1 MAPFDEDLLDDDA
14 VVLRKGTK
22 VSKHKDYFACHH
34 TGFVGRTGIFE
45 VLEID
50 DELRDL
56 IKTKAQATAFHK
68 TLDVRKVIS
77 LRRDGFEK
85 VRSGVTTVDEV
96 MRVTM

>member
-1 MAPFDEDLLDDDA
+1 MLDNDDSII
-14 VVLRKGTK
+14 LKRGTK
-22 VSKHKDYFACHH
+22 VPGTKGCFACHH

-50 DELRDL
+50 YELRDL
-56 IKTKAQATAFHK
+56 IKRKAQATEFRAALAERNV
-68 TLDVRKVIS
+68 TS

-85 VRSGVTTVDEV
+85 VRAGVTTVDEV